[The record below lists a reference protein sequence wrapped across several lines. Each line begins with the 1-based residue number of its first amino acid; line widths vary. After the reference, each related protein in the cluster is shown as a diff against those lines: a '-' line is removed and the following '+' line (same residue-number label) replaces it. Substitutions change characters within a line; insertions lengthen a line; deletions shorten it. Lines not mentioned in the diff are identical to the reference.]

1 MDFAGAGDGG
11 DEGRLEFVAEAAHFG
26 NGEFECRGHVLAR
39 HIAGREDELAD
50 SVLFE
55 GVLFE
60 EIVANTFVGGQQ
72 HPSF

>member
-1 MDFAGAGDGG
+1 
-11 DEGRLEFVAEAAHFG
+11 
-26 NGEFECRGHVLAR
+26 
-39 HIAGREDELAD
+39 
-50 SVLFE
+50 VLFE